1 MHTAAI
7 IIPRPPV
14 ISRYLNASIV
24 VLLCAS
30 APLPVFHRNRLRNH
44 LSDWLLDSLPPKEQ
58 PEHLPE
64 NKFLRQQRH
73 RHRKNQARHDCH
85 ECDHH
90 LHKALLKKG
99 HPNLEFLRDLRGL
112 CFAFSAM
119 KAFEITALLPNCLSR
134 ALSHIHVYRSAK
146 HVGNFLI
153 SPPADGY

>member
-14 ISRYLNASIV
+14 ISRSLNASIV

-30 APLPVFHRNRLRNH
+30 APLPVFQRTRLRNH

-64 NKFLRQQRH
+64 NEFLRQQRH
-73 RHRKNQARHDCH
+73 RHRKNQACHHCH

-90 LHKALLKKG
+90 LHNDSLRKFDLKLSATRIPPRLPRDISQRSPRSKLL
-99 HPNLEFLRDLRGL
+99 NSLRYCPTPSD
-112 CFAFSAM
+112 
-119 KAFEITALLPNCLSR
+119 
-134 ALSHIHVYRSAK
+134 
-146 HVGNFLI
+146 
-153 SPPADGY
+153 SP